1 MTLQIREDCKKAE
14 PILLDTDQIT
24 TIKNQPDTPKGRR
37 DKLLICLALDHGLR
51 VGELAILQRSD
62 FYLKDGSLT
71 FDRPKTGQSVTLKLS
86 DETVEA
92 ARKYFGGDT
101 PGFGNVWQPNLSEQN
116 VSIGTISKRIKA
128 LGKRIGMDNLSPDD
142 LRHTWATNAA
152 KNTPLDQLIY
162 AGGWTSVSSALPYVK
177 NAKIA
182 IWK

>member
-1 MTLQIREDCKKAE
+1 MLEIREGRKKDK
-14 PILLDTDQIT
+14 PILLDIDQIT
-24 TIKNQPDTPKGRR
+24 AIKNQPDTPEGRR
-37 DKLLICLALDHGLR
+37 DKLLVCLALDHGLR

-62 FYLKDGSLT
+62 FYPDAGTVT
-71 FDRPKTGQSVTLKLS
+71 FDRPETGYRATLRLS
-86 DETVEA
+86 DETIEA
-92 ARKYFGGDT
+92 ARKYFGGDV
-101 PGFGNVWQPNLSEQN
+101 PGFGNVWRPSLSGQN
-116 VSIGTISKRIKA
+116 VSNETISKRIRA
-128 LGKRIGMDNLSPDD
+128 LGKRIAIDNLSPND